1 MTDPDAVVL
10 LREILAVQRQILAT
24 LERPRP
30 RALTR
35 PDLAILRKLLPA
47 IGGAL
52 GSEPFASRDLCTTP
66 ATRVVLRDL
75 NVKQIG
81 RLLARAE
88 GIPID
93 GHVLEPAGVEIN
105 VRLWRVLIDTCSP
118 SEGNSRKGGDAAASY
133 C

>member
-1 MTDPDAVVL
+1 MS
-10 LREILAVQRQILAT
+10 RS
-24 LERPRP
+24 
-30 RALTR
+30 LTR
-35 PDLAILRKLLPA
+35 ADRAVLARLLPA
-47 IGGAL
+47 VAGAL

-75 NVKQIG
+75 NVRQIG